1 MSREYEKALVE
12 ERNRRRERRLAE
24 AAEADRL
31 RAVRRARQD
40 GGR

>member
-24 AAEADRL
+24 AAV
-31 RAVRRARQD
+31 RAGRQD